1 MAKQSAGLLVYRRR
15 NSGAEVLLVHPGGPF
30 WQNKDRGA
38 WSIPKGEFSLHEDP
52 LEVARREF
60 HEETGF
66 TADGSFVAIQ
76 PLKQPGGKTV
86 HAWLVEGDF
95 DPAQVRSNTFSIEWP
110 RGSGKVCEFP
120 EVDRAGWFTIAEA
133 REKILPGQRA
143 FLDALEAAL
152 LRLGSDHAAS

>member
-15 NSGAEVLLVHPGGPF
+15 NSGVEVLLVHPGGPF
-30 WQNKDRGA
+30 WQNTDRGA
-38 WSIPKGEFSLHEDP
+38 WSIPKGEFFPHEEP
-52 LEVARREF
+52 LDVARREF
-60 HEETGF
+60 QEETGF
-66 TADGSFVAIQ
+66 TADGKFVAIQ
-76 PLKQPGGKTV
+76 PLKQSSGKTV

-110 RGSGKVCEFP
+110 RGSGQVREFP
-120 EVDRAGWFTIAEA
+120 EVDRAGWFTIVEA

-152 LRLGSDHAAS
+152 VRVGNDHAAT